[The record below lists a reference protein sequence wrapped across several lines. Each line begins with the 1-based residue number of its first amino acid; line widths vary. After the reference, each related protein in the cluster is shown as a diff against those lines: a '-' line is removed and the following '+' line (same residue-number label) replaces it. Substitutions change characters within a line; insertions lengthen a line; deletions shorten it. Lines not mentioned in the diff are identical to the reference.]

1 MGPNGT
7 VQCCVNQDTMEQST
21 ITCLWDIIAFSL
33 SIIQPAQHMFH
44 IYSHI
49 STQPVVE
56 AQPPRSI
63 NIDKTKDN
71 ITVNIHNH
79 T

>member
-7 VQCCVNQDTMEQST
+7 VQCRFNQDTMEQST
-21 ITCLWDIIAFSL
+21 ITCLWDITSFSL
-33 SIIQPAQHMFH
+33 SIIQPAQHISH
-44 IYSHI
+44 IY
-49 STQPVVE
+49 TQPVTE
-56 AQPPRSI
+56 AQPPRSSNI
-63 NIDKTKDN
+63 NKTKDN